1 MTLCRRFVALLGL
14 AAAAAAQDPQ
24 APEVFQVEI
33 ETTIGDTKDQ
43 GRIILEVTRAW
54 APLGVDRFYELIQ
67 DGFYDDA
74 AFFRV
79 VPGFVL
85 QFGIASTPEANE
97 KWATPIPD
105 DPVTQSNLQGTIT
118 YATAGANTRTTQL
131 FINYVDNTQLDAQG
145 FAPFGKVIAGLD
157 VAEAVFNPTPGN
169 SGGVD
174 QGLYRTL
181 GNEWILEEVRAVL
194 SVPLCAPPC
203 LSIPRAIVSQ
213 EPADA
218 SFWSWSLIGSSC
230 DDDLARACLACCAVP

>member
-33 ETTIGDTKDQ
+33 ETTIGDTK

-54 APLGVDRFYELIQ
+54 APLGVDRFYALIQ

-118 YATAGANTRTTQL
+118 RPPGR
-131 FINYVDNTQLDAQG
+131 
-145 FAPFGKVIAGLD
+145 
-157 VAEAVFNPTPGN
+157 TPGPR
-169 SGGVD
+169 SSSSTTST
-174 QGLYRTL
+174 TL
-181 GNEWILEEVRAVL
+181 
-194 SVPLCAPPC
+194 S
-203 LSIPRAIVSQ
+203 STPRASRH
-213 EPADA
+213 
-218 SFWSWSLIGSSC
+218 S
-230 DDDLARACLACCAVP
+230 AR